1 MNKMS
6 SNKISVAEYEEMGKI
21 TTRKALEELQKT
33 MEMRNADKSIDSD
46 SESDYELENN
56 IVSEISRSDRNINRI
71 VKNNSLSIPSN
82 SDDRAMCMFNNLIDR
97 NQTLQDKLSKTENS
111 YENIKRKFKELEKK
125 EYTQMVH
132 YTSLESKV
140 GDLELDLK
148 KKEETITNKNSLIK
162 SSTRMGYINRFIIIA
177 QILIISY
184 LYMVSN
190 LDNIDRMI
198 KLKFE

>member
-1 MNKMS
+1 MS

-82 SDDRAMCMFNNLIDR
+82 SDDRAMCMFNNLYNKVR
-97 NQTLQDKLSKTENS
+97 THLRYFNS
-111 YENIKRKFKELEKK
+111 EPEAYEVIVDDDF
-125 EYTQMVH
+125 EYTDEIEKA
-132 YTSLESKV
+132 LWDIKEC
-140 GDLELDLK
+140 LDLPTEEIEIAVATRHSSLK
-148 KKEETITNKNSLIK
+148 KS
-162 SSTRMGYINRFIIIA
+162 
-177 QILIISY
+177 
-184 LYMVSN
+184 
-190 LDNIDRMI
+190 
-198 KLKFE
+198 